1 MDIQFLIL
9 LLPASIVLR
18 LHQLRDE
25 HIFVIIYAIVASY
38 FAGVMVRLMLTL
50 TPVVCVAA
58 AIPVFTSLDTYMDP
72 IEPDV
77 VDNDAKT
84 EGFAVG
90 ATKGQTSGTSTV
102 IAATSATQTS
112 SSKKARK
119 ADQFSSTL
127 GATPVSSHTPS
138 VSATPAKT
146 ISNSSRGI
154 YGLDTRITIILN
166 TLFLLAFFVLHSTY
180 VTSSSYSSPSVVL
193 ASTNPDGSQHIIDF
207 TEGYYRL
214 RQNTKEDAG

>member
-1 MDIQFLIL
+1 MDLQLRIL
-9 LLPASIVLR
+9 LFPASIVLR

-25 HIFVIIYAIVASY
+25 HIFVIIYAAVANY
-38 FAGVMVRLMLTL
+38 FAGMMVRLMLTL
-50 TPVVCVAA
+50 TLAVCVAA
-58 AIPVFTSLDTYMDP
+58 EIPMFTSLDTYVYP

-77 VDNDAKT
+77 VEHGAKT

-90 ATKGQTSGTSTV
+90 ATKQTSGTSTV

-119 ADQFSSTL
+119 ANQFSSTL
-127 GATPVSSHTPS
+127 GVTPVSSHTPS
-138 VSATPAKT
+138 VSTTPAKT
-146 ISNSSRGI
+146 ISNSPRGI
-154 YGLDTRITIILN
+154 YDLDTRISVILN

-180 VTSSSYSSPSVVL
+180 VTSSPYSSPSGVL

-207 TEGYYRL
+207 TEGYYWL
-214 RQNTKEDAG
+214 RQNTKGDAG

>member
-1 MDIQFLIL
+1 MDIQLLIL

-18 LHQLRDE
+18 LHQLCDE
-25 HIFVIIYAIVASY
+25 HIFVIIYAAVANY
-38 FAGVMVRLMLTL
+38 FAGMMVRLMLTL
-50 TPVVCVAA
+50 TLAVCVAA
-58 AIPVFTSLDTYMDP
+58 EIPVFTSLDTYVDP

-77 VDNDAKT
+77 VEHGAKT

-102 IAATSATQTS
+102 IAAASATQTP

-127 GATPVSSHTPS
+127 GVTPVSSHTPS

-154 YGLDTRITIILN
+154 YGLDTRITVIFN

-180 VTSSSYSSPSVVL
+180 VTSSPYSSPSVVL

-207 TEGYYRL
+207 TEGYYWL